1 MKTRNKVFAGN
12 PNTIVQFRNCRILF
26 NGEIIREDF
35 WVRNGKILN
44 PEKLFYLERKK
55 ADVQFD
61 CGNLIISAG
70 FIDVQINGKFH
81 VAVTAEYFLC
91 VFQCFSSLDH
101 VQEELVNF

>member
-12 PNTIVQFRNCRILF
+12 PNAIVQFCNCRILF
-26 NGEIIREDF
+26 NGKIIREDF

-81 VAVTAEYFLC
+81 VHVV
-91 VFQCFSSLDH
+91 VFRIFFVYVLF
-101 VQEELVNF
+101 NA